1 MYGPE
6 RHRSHASA
14 QARVGMTCLSGP
26 ATSLLLNRT
35 TVLPANHLRR
45 TPQHPRQGKN
55 RLHFCLRDI
64 LVTLLIGLNH
74 SKGDSFSILPSQ
86 TAIKHKVD
94 KPPHALQHLLLRHR
108 YSQTF
113 RSSLMSIG
121 RLGPVS
127 FLA

>member
-1 MYGPE
+1 MPFYIN
-6 RHRSHASA
+6 
-14 QARVGMTCLSGP
+14 
-26 ATSLLLNRT
+26 LLFT
-35 TVLPANHLRR
+35 NHLRY
-45 TPQHPRQGKN
+45 TPQHPRQSKDRP
-55 RLHFCLRDI
+55 RLRIHNI
-64 LVTLLIGLNH
+64 LVALLVGLNH
-74 SKGDSFSILPSQ
+74 AKDEIFLFILPSQ
-86 TAIKHKVD
+86 TVIKHKED